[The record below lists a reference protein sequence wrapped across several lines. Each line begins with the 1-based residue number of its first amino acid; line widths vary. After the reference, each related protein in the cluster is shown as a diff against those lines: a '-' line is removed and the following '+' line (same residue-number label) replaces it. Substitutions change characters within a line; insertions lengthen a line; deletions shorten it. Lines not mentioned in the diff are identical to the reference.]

1 MNNRI
6 IQTLF
11 IAIGLTLAS
20 ASALASK
27 ENCDHAWSAEH
38 EHEGAAGFDKHM
50 AKLHDDLKLT
60 SAQETAWTEFSNKI
74 KPVKM
79 DKEEMNKSHSQDW
92 KDMSTP
98 DRLDKMLDHMKS
110 RETKMGE
117 HAAAV
122 RTFYATLTP
131 DQQKIFDRRFE
142 EFQHRHGHDQRPHD
156 KNNAL

>member
-11 IAIGLTLAS
+11 IAMGLTLAS
-20 ASALASK
+20 ASAIASK
-27 ENCDHAWSAEH
+27 EACDHAWSAEH
-38 EHEGAAGFDKHM
+38 EHEGAVRFDKHM
-50 AKLHDDLKLT
+50 AKLHDGLKLNST
-60 SAQETAWTEFSNKI
+60 QEAAWAEFSNKI
-74 KPVKM
+74 KLVKM
-79 DKEEMNKSHSQDW
+79 DKAGMESRHQDW
-92 KDMSTP
+92 KNMNTP
-98 DRLDKMLDHMKS
+98 DRLDKMLDSMKS
-110 RETKMGE
+110 RETKMSE